1 MRESGLAMRVSMAG
15 AAGAAFADDP
25 DDVNHGHVQ
34 DKPFRARERDGER
47 HVSMTLSLSLGRGI

>member
-1 MRESGLAMRVSMAG
+1 MAG